1 MNKEEK
7 QNFSESQKSVIS
19 EKLKVGVLGGTGMVG
34 QNYIRLLDNHPW
46 FDVVYVAASPR
57 SAGKKYSEA
66 VAGRWQMPTP
76 IPKSVR
82 DIVVEDASN
91 IEAAKGKVSFVF
103 SAMDLPEKEDTRNLE
118 MSYAKEGIP
127 VVSNSS
133 ANRWTEDVPMLIPEI
148 NHEHVN
154 IIPIQQKNRGFDK
167 GFVAVKPNCSLQSYV
182 TAIEALR
189 QAGFEVEKII
199 LTTLQAVSGAG
210 YPGVPSLD
218 MVDNIVPFIGGEEEK
233 TEKEPHKIWGK
244 IEDDKIV
251 NDESIK
257 ISSTCTRVPVID
269 GHTACV
275 SVKFKDEVPSEE
287 EILKVWKEYKSI
299 PQGLELPFAPSQ
311 PIIYLEEENR
321 PQPRKDRDNG
331 KGMALTVA
339 RLRKCEVFDIK
350 FVALSHNTVRGAAG
364 GGILNAELLYK
375 KGYIKE

>member
-7 QNFSESQKSVIS
+7 QSFSESQKSVIS

-46 FDVVYVAASPR
+46 FDVVYIAASPR
-57 SAGKKYSEA
+57 SAGKKYLDA
-66 VAGRWQMPTP
+66 VAGRWQMSTP
-76 IPKSVR
+76 VPKSVR

-91 IEAAKGKVSFVF
+91 IEAAKGKVNFVF

-118 MSYAKEGIP
+118 MSYAMEGIP
-127 VVSNSS
+127 IVSNSS

-154 IIPIQQKNRGFDK
+154 IIPIQQKNRGFEK

-218 MVDNIVPFIGGEEEK
+218 MVDNLVPFIGGEEEK

-257 ISSTCTRVPVID
+257 ISATCTRVPVID
-269 GHTACV
+269 GHIACV

-287 EILKVWKEYKSI
+287 EILKVWKEYKSV
-299 PQGLELPFAPSQ
+299 PQGLELPFAPLQ

-321 PQPRKDRDNG
+321 PQPRKDRDND

-375 KGYIKE
+375 KGYIV